1 MTFMQDIFEEL
12 NNTQQVSTDDF
23 SIRYLGQSRSYF
35 SSLRAR
41 NIDASNSV
49 LMQLMHNLVEHEQ
62 DRLAKQVAKEL
73 ASRASNTGFCST
85 ASKKILRHAVALHNK
100 QTAATDTDF
109 VLLM

>member
-23 SIRYLGQSRSYF
+23 SIRYLGQCRSYF
-35 SSLRAR
+35 SSLRSR
-41 NIDASNSV
+41 NIEASNSV

>member
-12 NNTQQVSTDDF
+12 NNKQQVSTDDF

-49 LMQLMHNLVEHEQ
+49 LMQLMHNLVEQ
-62 DRLAKQVAKEL
+62 RYDSLAKRVAAEI
-73 ASRASNTGFCST
+73 AARASNTSFCST
-85 ASKKILRHAVALHNK
+85 ASKTILANAVALHKKN
-100 QTAATDTDF
+100 AATNDSAILF
-109 VLLM
+109 C

>member
-1 MTFMQDIFEEL
+1 MTFMESIYTEL
-12 NNTQQVSTDDF
+12 NNIQQVSTDEF
-23 SIRYLGQSRSYF
+23 SLRWLGQSRSYF

-41 NIDASNSV
+41 DIDASNTV
-49 LMQLMHNLVEHEQ
+49 LMKLMHSFVEHKQ

-73 ASRASNTGFCST
+73 ASRASKTGFCST